1 MVFFTQVYED
11 RELPVGSKG
20 LSVGKPQIVYVR
32 WGLVALGGHPEKDKP
47 LAIGCFW
54 LKALRAQWVSLEART
69 WNLGFISSE
78 CWLQRLQCTCC
89 PVGPG
94 DWGGGGVSVWVN
106 SKKQPHQP
114 QTPTPKERLVQKK
127 MRAVSAKIWEK
138 GGEGHSRICRQAT
151 SSQDKD
157 SHLVLKALSLASWR
171 FVCINPSE
179 NVAVVVGFSF

>member
-1 MVFFTQVYED
+1 MRWKRIHGVLHTSLWRQRAPS
-11 RELPVGSKG
+11 REQGTLRGETPDCLCEVGTG
-20 LSVGKPQIVYVR
+20 GF
-32 WGLVALGGHPEKDKP
+32 GGGHPEKDKP

-54 LKALRAQWVSLEART
+54 LEALRAQWVPLEARP

-94 DWGGGGVSVWVN
+94 DWGGGGGVSVWVN

-151 SSQDKD
+151 SS
-157 SHLVLKALSLASWR
+157 
-171 FVCINPSE
+171 
-179 NVAVVVGFSF
+179 